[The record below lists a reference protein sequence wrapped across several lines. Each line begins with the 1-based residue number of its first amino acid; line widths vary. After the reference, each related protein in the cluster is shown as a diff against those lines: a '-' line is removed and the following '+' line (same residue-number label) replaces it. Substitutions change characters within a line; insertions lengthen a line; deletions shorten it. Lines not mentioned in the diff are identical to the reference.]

1 MVSGQEVH
9 HVRTKNKREFAE
21 ERTLWKKN
29 QVQCHSLTRTNQ
41 EYPLAQAMDEILLCD
56 GGNKYKLPHMH
67 KDKLIRQGALPVS
80 ITSKFHQQ
88 VHEPMPEPAGMEV
101 LAGEHE
107 GQFIS
112 CGVCQVAV
120 EDDGYICVGC
130 DDTVH
135 LHCGELKNDGT
146 IVCMFC
152 NTLDS
157 EALPLEVP
165 EFYECVY
172 GCDELPESFEQLALH

>member
-1 MVSGQEVH
+1 
-9 HVRTKNKREFAE
+9 
-21 ERTLWKKN
+21 
-29 QVQCHSLTRTNQ
+29 
-41 EYPLAQAMDEILLCD
+41 MDEILLCD